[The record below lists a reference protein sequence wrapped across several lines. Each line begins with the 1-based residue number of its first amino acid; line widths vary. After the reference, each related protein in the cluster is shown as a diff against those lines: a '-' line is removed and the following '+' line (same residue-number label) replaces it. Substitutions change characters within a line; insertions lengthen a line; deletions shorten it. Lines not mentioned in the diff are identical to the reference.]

1 MSFKLQS
8 YKKVYKLF
16 KICPIF
22 PAILP
27 KTSIAILL
35 SHFCPHGFFRFRS
48 LICTFAPQMQRLID
62 CIVEFLEENGI
73 VCSVQERCGLEVVCA
88 MINSG
93 ENSRIVVPVEI
104 LADNLDQARAQS
116 CMLQEAVTQISHQ
129 YGYPIIIPQDRWH
142 RQRTMMQARLL
153 SHMGVFSPAYAR
165 NCEVRRITK
174 EEAQQFLAD
183 NHSYGYALSKYCY
196 GLFLK
201 RHTGHIAQQMQQA
214 DRSDNLG
221 QLIAVATFSKARR
234 WVKGDRE
241 ILSYEWVRYASLP
254 QMRLSGGM
262 GKLLKSFIADIKP
275 DDVMSYA
282 DLEWSEGDVY
292 ARLGFQAETLKG
304 SVDFEIDPATWERL
318 PIRTNPVDLS
328 SAVALPKEQSATK
341 SPQSLYYTNLGGR
354 KYRLKLTDYQ

>member
-1 MSFKLQS
+1 M
-8 YKKVYKLF
+8 
-16 KICPIF
+16 
-22 PAILP
+22 
-27 KTSIAILL
+27 
-35 SHFCPHGFFRFRS
+35 
-48 LICTFAPQMQRLID
+48 
-62 CIVEFLEENGI
+62 
-73 VCSVQERCGLEVVCA
+73 
-88 MINSG
+88 
-93 ENSRIVVPVEI
+93 PVEI
-104 LADNLDQARAQS
+104 SADNLDQARAQS
-116 CMLQEAVTQISHQ
+116 HILQEAVTQISHQ

-196 GLFLK
+196 GLYLK

-214 DRSDNLG
+214 DRSDNVG

-241 ILSYEWVRYASLP
+241 IRSYEWVRYASLP

-262 GKLLKSFIADIKP
+262 GKLLKAFIADVKP

-304 SVDFEIDPATWERL
+304 SVDFEIDPATWERR
-318 PIRTNPVDLS
+318 PIRTTPVDLS
-328 SAVALPKEQSATK
+328 TPVALPKEQSATK